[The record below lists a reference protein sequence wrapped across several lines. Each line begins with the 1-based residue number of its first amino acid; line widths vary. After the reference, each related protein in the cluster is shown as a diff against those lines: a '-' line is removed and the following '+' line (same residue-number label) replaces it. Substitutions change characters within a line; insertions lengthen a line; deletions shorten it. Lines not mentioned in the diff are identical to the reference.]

1 MVYLPHFCVLAL
13 TGCSSLLV
21 GAESTD
27 GIKSLADRM
36 LHGHGDDFK
45 FSLTSQHELW
55 SRWNVPENDEYT
67 VKACDG
73 GKICIEGSTLSA
85 LARG

>member
-1 MVYLPHFCVLAL
+1 MVYMLHFCAVAL
-13 TGCSSLLV
+13 WGCSALLV
-21 GAESTD
+21 AAESID
-27 GIKSLADRM
+27 GIKSLADRL

-45 FSLTSQHELW
+45 FSLTSQHEPW

-73 GKICIEGSTLSA
+73 RKICIEGSTLSA